1 MTPSHSLI
9 YTYIY
14 TFDLIFHPR
23 IETTY
28 LSASTYALLPILP
41 FPFIVHPS
49 PPYDT
54 LSPSTKYSGDSHK
67 GWLLQ
72 LVDIMVGWAC
82 TVPTRERADRRGS
95 LQSIIACTE
104 RAALHRAISPPDPL
118 TRVYRN
124 RNTVPPPSLLP
135 IEQFRRFQPPPS
147 NVPSRFLQPPPPPP
161 PGHRQHH
168 HPFAPVVITSIHFTL
183 KAAGVVPL
191 RCPRNEPRASRIFA
205 TDCHSSTITSPR
217 RRFNPFPNSR
227 DYRGRDGNDSSDVVR
242 SSSEFFHVVF
252 SPRGENIDDFAGRW
266 KAGRVDG

>member
-1 MTPSHSLI
+1 
-9 YTYIY
+9 
-14 TFDLIFHPR
+14 
-23 IETTY
+23 
-28 LSASTYALLPILP
+28 
-41 FPFIVHPS
+41 
-49 PPYDT
+49 
-54 LSPSTKYSGDSHK
+54 
-67 GWLLQ
+67 
-72 LVDIMVGWAC
+72 MVGWAC

-147 NVPSRFLQPPPPPP
+147 NVPSRFLQPPPP
-161 PGHRQHH
+161 GHRQHH

-227 DYRGRDGNDSSDVVR
+227 DYRGRDGDDSSDSEVR